1 MKDQVQQPSQ
11 QFKKIIIMYVCLC
24 VGLFMWMQ
32 TPKVVLDP
40 VALEQLEQPDMGA
53 ENQIQVLR
61 ESSKVS

>member
-1 MKDQVQQPSQ
+1 
-11 QFKKIIIMYVCLC
+11 MYVCLC